1 VNVRRERTG
10 SIPTRASFLTA
21 GPTLTA
27 ALCGG
32 YFLVL
37 LDVTVVNVALP
48 SIGAGFRVHSPG
60 LVWVVDAYTVPLAA
74 LLLAAG
80 AIGDRLGHRSIVIA
94 GFLGFGLASV
104 ICATAPVWP
113 MLVAGRALQGVCAAL
128 VLPGTLALLVDRAG
142 DGAARSRVVGVWA
155 AIGGAALPAG
165 PLVGGLLVGGAGWRA
180 VFWLNVP
187 VVVAAVVPVIASRA
201 PAKSGERPDGRVDW
215 LGASLL
221 TVMLAAL
228 VTAVVQLENPVLAGA
243 AIAVVVVSALAL
255 RRVELS
261 VRHRLLRVPTGARR
275 PLLAA
280 CGVAGLMNFSVL
292 GALFVLTQT
301 LQDVRS
307 LPPLDAGLLLL
318 PGMLPL
324 PLLGAP
330 AGRLVA
336 RFGHWRTAAI
346 GLAVAGLGFAGLA
359 ASIRIVGPAWL
370 VALAVSLVVWGAGI
384 GILTPAVVAAALA
397 ALPDASGA
405 ASGASNTARQV
416 GGALGVAVFGVLAGD
431 ASASAFAP
439 RVSWMFAGAAVVFAA
454 VAALCAVAS
463 QTRRRAVDARRG
475 SASVE

>member
-1 VNVRRERTG
+1 MNVRRERT
-10 SIPTRASFLTA
+10 SSFLTA
-21 GPTLTA
+21 GRTLTA

-48 SIGAGFRVHSPG
+48 SIGAGFGVHSPG

-80 AIGDRLGHRSIVIA
+80 AVGDRLGHRRIVIA

-104 ICATAPVWP
+104 VCAVAPAWP
-113 MLVAGRALQGVCAAL
+113 VLVAGRALQGLCAAL
-128 VLPGTLALLVDRAG
+128 VLPGTLALLVDRTS
-142 DGAARSRVVGVWA
+142 DGSARSRVAGVWA

-165 PLVGGLLVGGAGWRA
+165 PLVGGLLVGTAGWRA

-187 VVVAAVVPVIASRA
+187 VVVAALGPVIASRNA
-201 PAKSGERPDGRVDW
+201 GKSREPGSGRVDW
-215 LGASLL
+215 LGAFGL

-228 VTAVVQLENPVLAGA
+228 VTAVVQLEDPVLADA
-243 AIAVVVVSALAL
+243 AVALVVVVALAL
-255 RRVELS
+255 WWVE
-261 VRHRLLRVPTGARR
+261 RTAAHPLLRVPKTARR

-301 LQDVRS
+301 LQDVRH
-307 LPPLDAGLLLL
+307 LPPLAAGLLLL

-336 RFGHWRTAAI
+336 RVGYWRTAAI
-346 GLAVAGLGFAGLA
+346 GLAVAAFGFAGLA
-359 ASIRIVGPAWL
+359 GSIRIVGPAWL

-416 GGALGVAVFGVLAGD
+416 GGALGVAVFGVLAGN
-431 ASASAFAP
+431 ASATAFAP
-439 RVSWMFAGAAVVFAA
+439 RVSWIFAGAAVVFAA
-454 VAALCAVAS
+454 VAALCVVVS
-463 QTRRRAVDARRG
+463 GVRRRVG
-475 SASVE
+475 HGGETKPVE

>member
-1 VNVRRERTG
+1 MRRERTG
-10 SIPTRASFLTA
+10 TFLTA

-48 SIGAGFRVHSPG
+48 SIGAGFGVHSPG

-80 AIGDRLGHRSIVIA
+80 AIGDRLGHRRIVIA

-104 ICATAPVWP
+104 VCAIAPAWP
-113 MLVAGRALQGVCAAL
+113 VLVAGRALQGVCAAL

-165 PLVGGLLVGGAGWRA
+165 PLVGGLLVASAGWRA

-187 VVVAAVVPVIASRA
+187 VVVAALVPVVASRSA
-201 PAKSGERPDGRVDW
+201 EKPRVRRNGRVDW
-215 LGASLL
+215 FGAVTL

-228 VTAVVQLENPVLAGA
+228 VTAVVQLEEPVLAGA
-243 AIAVVVVSALAL
+243 AIALVVVAALAL
-255 RRVELS
+255 WWVERRA
-261 VRHRLLRVPTGARR
+261 RHPLLRVPKAARR

-301 LQDVRS
+301 LQDVRHLS
-307 LPPLDAGLLLL
+307 PLAAGLLLL

-330 AGRLVA
+330 AGRMVA
-336 RFGHWRTAAI
+336 RIGRWRTAAV
-346 GLAVAGLGFAGLA
+346 GLVIAAFGFAGLA
-359 ASIRIVGPAWL
+359 ASIRVAEPVWL
-370 VALAVSLVVWGAGI
+370 VVLAVSLVVWGAGI

-431 ASASAFAP
+431 ASAAAFVP
-439 RVSWMFAGAAVVFAA
+439 RVSWMFAAAAVVFAA
-454 VAALCAVAS
+454 IAS
-463 QTRRRAVDARRG
+463 ACIVVSGSRRRLRPG
-475 SASVE
+475 GETELVE